1 MVTVRGSGSSVESRL
16 RRGVLR
22 CPCGGVLARWGFA
35 RFRLIAM
42 PGGWV
47 AFRPRRGRC
56 RSCGRTHVL
65 LPAVLWSRRRYGAL
79 VIMTVLALGA
89 EAAAAGR
96 AAARPWAAGP
106 GGGRRMV
113 PPSTARSWRSRF
125 ASRAGV
131 LRERLA
137 GLLPRVSGEE
147 AARRAAPSGSPSGDC
162 LAVLDA
168 VTRGLRRFPGM
179 AGLAAHEAAA
189 HLSAALWLAPGVPSL
204 RFNTSLLP
212 VAAIAVS

>member
-1 MVTVRGSGSSVESRL
+1 VVTVRGSGSSVESRL

-22 CPCGGVLARWGFA
+22 CPCGGVLAKWGFA
-35 RFRLIAM
+35 GSRLIAM
-42 PGGWV
+42 PDGWV
-47 AFRPRRGRC
+47 PFRPRRGRC
-56 RSCGRTHVL
+56 RGCGRTHVL

-79 VIMTVLALGA
+79 VIMTVLVLGS

-96 AAARPWAAGP
+96 AAARPWAAAP
-106 GGGRRMV
+106 GGRRMV
-113 PPSTARSWRSRF
+113 PGSTARSWRSRF

-137 GLLPRVSGEE
+137 GLLPQVSGEE
-147 AARRAAPSGSPSGDC
+147 AARPAAPSGSPPGDC
-162 LAVLDA
+162 LAVLGA

-189 HLSAALWLAPGVPSL
+189 HLSAALWLAPAVPSL

-212 VAAIAVS
+212 VAAKAVS

>member
-1 MVTVRGSGSSVESRL
+1 VVTVRGSGSSVESRL
-16 RRGVLR
+16 SRGVLR

-35 RFRLIAM
+35 RLRLIAM
-42 PGGWV
+42 PDGWV
-47 AFRPRRGRC
+47 PFRPRRGRC
-56 RSCGRTHVL
+56 RGCGRTHVL

-79 VIMTVLALGA
+79 VIMTVLVLEA

-96 AAARPWAAGP
+96 AAARPWAAGL
-106 GGGRRMV
+106 GGRRMV
-113 PPSTARSWRSRF
+113 PPSTAWSWRSRF

-137 GLLPRVSGEE
+137 GLLPQVSGEE
-147 AARRAAPSGSPSGDC
+147 AARPAAPSGSPSGDC

-179 AGLAAHEAAA
+179 AGLAACEAAA

-212 VAAIAVS
+212 VAVKAVS

>member
-1 MVTVRGSGSSVESRL
+1 
-16 RRGVLR
+16 
-22 CPCGGVLARWGFA
+22 
-35 RFRLIAM
+35 
-42 PGGWV
+42 
-47 AFRPRRGRC
+47 
-56 RSCGRTHVL
+56 VL

-79 VIMTVLALGA
+79 VIMTVLVLGA

-106 GGGRRMV
+106 GGGRRRV
-113 PPSTARSWRSRF
+113 PASTARSWRSRF
-125 ASRAGV
+125 GSRAGV
-131 LRERLA
+131 LRDRLA

-147 AARRAAPSGSPSGDC
+147 AARPAAPSGSPAGDC

-204 RFNTSLLP
+204 RFNTSLP
-212 VAAIAVS
+212 AVAAIAVS

>member
-1 MVTVRGSGSSVESRL
+1 
-16 RRGVLR
+16 VLR
-22 CPCGGVLARWGFA
+22 CPCGGVLAKWGFA

-42 PGGWV
+42 PDGWV
-47 AFRPRRGRC
+47 PFRPRRGRC

-79 VIMTVLALGA
+79 VIMTVLVLGA

-113 PPSTARSWRSRF
+113 PASTARSWRSRF

-131 LRERLA
+131 LRDRLA
-137 GLLPRVSGEE
+137 GLLPLVSGEE
-147 AARRAAPSGSPSGDC
+147 AARPAAPSGSPPGDC

-179 AGLAAHEAAA
+179 AGLAACEAAA
-189 HLSAALWLAPGVPSL
+189 HLSAALWLAPVVPSL
-204 RFNTSLLP
+204 RFNTSLP
-212 VAAIAVS
+212 AVAAIAVS

>member
-16 RRGVLR
+16 SRGVLR

-35 RFRLIAM
+35 RLRLIAM
-42 PGGWV
+42 PDGWV

-56 RSCGRTHVL
+56 RGCGRTHVL

-79 VIMTVLALGA
+79 VIMTVLVLGA

-96 AAARPWAAGP
+96 AAARPWAAGL
-106 GGGRRMV
+106 GGRRMV
-113 PPSTARSWRSRF
+113 PPSTAWSWRSRF

-137 GLLPRVSGEE
+137 GLLPQVSGEE
-147 AARRAAPSGSPSGDC
+147 AARPAAPSGSPSGDC

-179 AGLAAHEAAA
+179 AGLAPCEVAA

-212 VAAIAVS
+212 VAVKAVS

>member
-1 MVTVRGSGSSVESRL
+1 MVTVGGSAESIESRL
-16 RRGVLR
+16 LSGVLR
-22 CPCGGVLARWGFA
+22 CPCGGRLGPWAHARP
-35 RFRLIAM
+35 RMVAM
-42 PGGWV
+42 EGKLEEFW
-47 AFRPRRGRC
+47 PRRGRC
-56 RSCGRTHVL
+56 RRCGRTHVL

-79 VIMTVLALGA
+79 VIMTVLVLGA

-113 PPSTARSWRSRF
+113 PASTARSWRSRF

-131 LRERLA
+131 LRDRLA
-137 GLLPRVSGEE
+137 GLLPQVSGEE
-147 AARRAAPSGSPSGDC
+147 AARPAAPSGSPSGDC

-179 AGLAAHEAAA
+179 AGLAACEAAA
-189 HLSAALWLAPGVPSL
+189 HLSAALWLAPAVPSL

>member
-1 MVTVRGSGSSVESRL
+1 MVTVRGSESSVESRL
-16 RRGVLR
+16 SRGVLR

-35 RFRLIAM
+35 RLRLIAM
-42 PGGWV
+42 PDGWV
-47 AFRPRRGRC
+47 PFRPRRGRC
-56 RSCGRTHVL
+56 RGCGRTHVL

-79 VIMTVLALGA
+79 VIMTVLVLGA

-106 GGGRRMV
+106 GGRRMV

-137 GLLPRVSGEE
+137 GLLPQVSGEE
-147 AARRAAPSGSPSGDC
+147 AARPAVPSGSPAGEC

-179 AGLAAHEAAA
+179 AGLAGCEAAA
-189 HLSAALWLAPGVPSL
+189 HLSAALWLAPGCLLCGSTRACL
-204 RFNTSLLP
+204 RWP
-212 VAAIAVS
+212 R

>member
-1 MVTVRGSGSSVESRL
+1 VVTVRGSGAGVESRL

-22 CPCGGVLARWGFA
+22 CPCGGVLAGWGFA
-35 RFRLIAM
+35 RLRLIAM
-42 PGGWV
+42 PEGWV
-47 AFRPRRGRC
+47 PFRPRRGRC

-79 VIMTVLALGA
+79 VIMTVLVLGA

-113 PPSTARSWRSRF
+113 PASTAWSWRSRF
-125 ASRAGV
+125 GSRAGV
-131 LRERLA
+131 LRDRLA

-147 AARRAAPSGSPSGDC
+147 AARPAAPAGSP
-162 LAVLDA
+162 
-168 VTRGLRRFPGM
+168 
-179 AGLAAHEAAA
+179 AG
-189 HLSAALWLAPGVPSL
+189 
-204 RFNTSLLP
+204 
-212 VAAIAVS
+212 